1 MVFPRVIRPAAGAVK
16 IVHDTTVF
24 RLSAAD
30 QIGIFA
36 L

>member
-1 MVFPRVIRPAAGAVK
+1 MVFPRVIRPAARAVK

-24 RLSAAD
+24 RPVRAD